1 MNVLWFAFGIYIVGV
16 SALLFLQP
24 QMMFENNV
32 WKEFGLHNTS
42 RATVFPV
49 WMFII
54 VWSLLSYGVASLI
67 VTMLS
72 QLASGAVTKLAEKQ
86 PEQVLSTV
94 AERQQL
100 NRQLSHLNEQVS
112 SLLETP
118 EPVVPSVSPKNSL
131 PFHRRRL
138 RRRHAKPGYYIRN
151 DSRSE
156 GPKYIYYGEE
166 APRA

>member
-72 QLASGAVTKLAEKQ
+72 QLASGAVPKLAEKQ

-118 EPVVPSVSPKNSL
+118 EPVKSSVSPKNSL
-131 PFHRRRL
+131 PYHRRRL

-166 APRA
+166 APQA